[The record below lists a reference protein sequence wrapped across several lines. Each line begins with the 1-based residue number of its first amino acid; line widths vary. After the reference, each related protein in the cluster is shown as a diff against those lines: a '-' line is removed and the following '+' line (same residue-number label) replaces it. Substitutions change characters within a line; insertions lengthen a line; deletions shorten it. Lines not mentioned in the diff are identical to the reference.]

1 MSPSSDHL
9 NRTLARAALVLV
21 SAVAILAH
29 ASSGLGFAVAT
40 RSLPAP
46 LPGRTAAVDIAPM
59 FAPVAGSAES
69 FVGSGAQG
77 SRRAF
82 GYRVGEERRYTIGP
96 EDALRRGEIG
106 FWSIRLDDIEGEGED
121 FKAIFSLSH
130 ERSTTYMD
138 MLSQGG
144 ADIFF
149 VRVETVLTVNAYG
162 FPLKVVI
169 TEQQDLGERAI
180 QSDLRTSIYTF
191 DGERYQKEVRLS
203 GRNWDFDVHI
213 ARHRDLD
220 VEVPRGVF
228 LYLPT
233 GLRCLGLRTN
243 TIEYD
248 PFEYREGCDWSD
260 PAMGNPGLLSFVIP
274 ELWETEK
281 AEKEFLFFTPVTM
294 GTRPAGL
301 INQGQWLRQERDRI
315 SNTDRYWEKAKLE
328 VKELVEIEIG
338 PRKLEA
344 WKMDLWNDVYVDRYG
359 KVLRV
364 DLDPNPQYSKDR
376 WIRIQFASE
385 Y

>member
-1 MSPSSDHL
+1 MFVPVTEPNDS
-9 NRTLARAALVLV
+9 
-21 SAVAILAH
+21 
-29 ASSGLGFAVAT
+29 SSG
-40 RSLPAP
+40 
-46 LPGRTAAVDIAPM
+46 AA
-59 FAPVAGSAES
+59 G
-69 FVGSGAQG
+69 QG

-106 FWSIRLDDIEGEGED
+106 FWSIRLDEIEGEGED

-138 MLSQGG
+138 MLSQGK

-149 VRVETVLTVNAYG
+149 IRVETVLTVNAYG

-180 QSDLRTSIYTF
+180 ESDLRTSIYTF
-191 DGERYQKEVRLS
+191 DGERYQKQVRLS
-203 GRNWDFDVHI
+203 GRTWDFNVHI

-233 GLRCLGLRTN
+233 GLRCLGRRTN

-274 ELWETEK
+274 ELWETDE

-301 INQGQWLRQERDRI
+301 INHGQWLRMERDRLG
-315 SNTDRYWEKAKLE
+315 NTDRYWSKAKLE
-328 VKELVEIEIG
+328 VKELVEIEVG
-338 PRKLEA
+338 SRTLEA
-344 WKMDLWNDVYVDRYG
+344 WKMDLWNDVYVDRHG

>member
-1 MSPSSDHL
+1 M
-9 NRTLARAALVLV
+9 
-21 SAVAILAH
+21 LAH
-29 ASSGLGFAVAT
+29 ASSGEGFAAPPAIEPAHVPDAASVPDPT
-40 RSLPAP
+40 PVPDAAFAITSAPAP
-46 LPGRTAAVDIAPM
+46 G
-59 FAPVAGSAES
+59 
-69 FVGSGAQG
+69 QG
-77 SRRAF
+77 GRRAF
-82 GYRVGEERRYTIGP
+82 GYRVGEERRYILGP
-96 EDALRRGEIG
+96 EDAVRRGEIG
-106 FWSIRLDDIEGEGED
+106 SWVIRLDDIEGEGED

-138 MLSQGG
+138 LLSAGS

-149 VRVETVLTVNAYG
+149 IRVETVLTVNAYG

-180 QSDLRTSIYTF
+180 ESDLRTSVYTF
-191 DGERYQKEVRLS
+191 NGEGYTKQVRLS
-203 GRNWDFDVHI
+203 GRSWEFDVHI
-213 ARHRDLD
+213 SSYRYLDL
-220 VEVPRGVF
+220 EVPRGIF
-228 LYLPT
+228 MYLPT

-274 ELWETEK
+274 ELWETEEAK
-281 AEKEFLFFTPVTM
+281 KEFLFFTPVTM

-315 SNTDRYWEKAKLE
+315 RNTNRYWEKSTLE
-328 VKELVEIEIG
+328 VKELVEIEVG
-338 PRKLEA
+338 PRTLEA

-359 KVLRV
+359 KVLRI
-364 DLDPNPQYSKDR
+364 DLDSNPQYSKDR
-376 WIRIQFASE
+376 WIRLQFASE